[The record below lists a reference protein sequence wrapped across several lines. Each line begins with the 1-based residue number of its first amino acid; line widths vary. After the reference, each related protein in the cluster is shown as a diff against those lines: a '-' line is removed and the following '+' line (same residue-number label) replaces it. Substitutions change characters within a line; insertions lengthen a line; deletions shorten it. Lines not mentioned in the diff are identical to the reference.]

1 MHLYNILTQ
10 AQLYEN
16 PSEEVNGTIIQDESY
31 ALELYHKGA
40 TLGFPPAQFRL
51 GVCYEY
57 GNLGCEVDPRK
68 SIAWYSRAAEQGYAE
83 AELSLSGWYLT
94 GAEGILQQSDQEA
107 YLWALKAAEQ
117 GSAKAEFAVGYYTET
132 GIGTTSN
139 LAEAKKWYFRAAE
152 QGQKRAM
159 ARLAELKRM
168 PNGGGVGSGKR
179 ELQKNRGAGGAG
191 SKEDCIVM

>member
-1 MHLYNILTQ
+1 
-10 AQLYEN
+10 
-16 PSEEVNGTIIQDESY
+16 
-31 ALELYHKGA
+31 LELYHKA
-40 TLGFPPAQFRL
+40 ASLGFAPAQFRL

-94 GAEGILQQSDQEA
+94 GADGILPQSDQEA
-107 YLWALKAAEQ
+107 YLWARKAAEKA
-117 GSAKAEFAVGYYTET
+117 SAKAEFAVGYYTET
-132 GIGTTSN
+132 GIGTSAN
-139 LAEAKKWYFRAAE
+139 LAEAKQWYFRAAE

-168 PNGGGVGSGKR
+168 PNGGGAGSGKK
-179 ELQKNRGAGGAG
+179 ELQKNRAGAGGEG
-191 SKEDCIVM
+191 SKEDCMIM